1 MTHIEHEAGSQ
12 PKANLGVILLGGIAA
27 IAVVSLVFGIGE
39 ARDAAKAIVLAM
51 CAVVAVAVYMLP
63 TIVAFT
69 RKHHNRVPI
78 LALNLLLGWT
88 FMFWAVAL
96 VWALTVVKPAGRAH
110 A

>member
-1 MTHIEHEAGSQ
+1 MAHVEHEATPQ
-12 PKANLGVILLGGIAA
+12 TKANLGVILLGGIAA
-27 IAVVSLVFGIGE
+27 VAVVGVVFGVGE
-39 ARDAAKAIVLAM
+39 ARDIAKAIVLAM
-51 CAVVAVAVYMLP
+51 CALVAAAFYMLP

-69 RKHHNRVPI
+69 RKHHNRVAI

-96 VWALTVVKPAGRAH
+96 VWALTVAKPTAKAH